1 MRKSHFFHMKN
12 GGNIFFAYF
21 VQQGFA
27 CYKAARCSNDAEELS
42 IIFHMGEMAFRVQFT
57 Q

>member
-1 MRKSHFFHMKN
+1 MKN